1 MTVWIENPFDNLPAE
16 GFRPQRYW
24 LMAEAFAKAGHDVTL
39 WTSDFSHAKKAPRIL
54 SKVEAPFRLRL
65 VKTPPYSG
73 NVSFKRIASH
83 RAYAANWL
91 ADARAEA
98 KESGK
103 PDVIVLSMPPLSTA
117 DAALAMK
124 KEFDA
129 KIVVDVMDA
138 WPETFERIFPAPLKF
153 LSAIALLPLRRA
165 AKRAYRGADLVTG
178 VCDAY
183 GDIARASGAREYAR
197 FYHGID
203 TSKARTA
210 NAQRPPLSFVY
221 AGNFGRGY
229 DLSAA
234 IKSVLENED
243 ATLDIAGAGERE
255 TEWKALAAHSPRIH
269 FHGYLSGD
277 ELDKLLDSASIGIIP
292 LSDDTFVGLPYKL
305 GDYAAHNLRMV
316 TSLRGECAAIL
327 EKHSAGAV
335 YDAKNPNSFM
345 AAAKKVQAS
354 TPDFATLLSE
364 LDAEKIYAT
373 YVDCIASLA
382 NTRQ

>member
-1 MTVWIENPFDNLPAE
+1 
-16 GFRPQRYW
+16 
-24 LMAEAFAKAGHDVTL
+24 
-39 WTSDFSHAKKAPRIL
+39 
-54 SKVEAPFRLRL
+54 
-65 VKTPPYSG
+65 
-73 NVSFKRIASH
+73 
-83 RAYAANWL
+83 
-91 ADARAEA
+91 
-98 KESGK
+98 
-103 PDVIVLSMPPLSTA
+103 
-117 DAALAMK
+117 MK
-124 KEFDA
+124 KEFGA

-138 WPETFERIFPAPLKF
+138 WPETFERLFPAPLKF
-153 LSAIALLPLRRA
+153 LSVIALLPLRRA

-183 GDIARASGAREYAR
+183 GDIARANGAREYAR

-203 TSKARTA
+203 TSKARAT
-210 NAQRPPLSFVY
+210 NVQRPPLSFVY

-234 IKSVLENED
+234 IKAILENED

-255 TEWKALAAHSPRIH
+255 AEWRVLAAHSPRIR

-277 ELDKLLDSASIGIIP
+277 ELDKLLGNASIGIIP
-292 LSDDTFVGLPYKL
+292 LSDNTFVGLPYKL

-327 EKHSAGAV
+327 KRHNAGAV
-335 YDAKNPNSFM
+335 YDTKDADSFM

-354 TPDFATLLSE
+354 TPDFDSLLSE
-364 LDAEKIYAT
+364 LDAEKIYAS
-373 YVDCIASLA
+373 YVDRVSALA

>member
-1 MTVWIENPFDNLPAE
+1 
-16 GFRPQRYW
+16 
-24 LMAEAFAKAGHDVTL
+24 
-39 WTSDFSHAKKAPRIL
+39 
-54 SKVEAPFRLRL
+54 
-65 VKTPPYSG
+65 
-73 NVSFKRIASH
+73 
-83 RAYAANWL
+83 
-91 ADARAEA
+91 
-98 KESGK
+98 
-103 PDVIVLSMPPLSTA
+103 
-117 DAALAMK
+117 
-124 KEFDA
+124 
-129 KIVVDVMDA
+129 
-138 WPETFERIFPAPLKF
+138 F
-153 LSAIALLPLRRA
+153 LSAIALLPLRHA

-183 GDIARASGAREYAR
+183 GDIARANGAREYAR

-203 TSKARTA
+203 TSKARDA
-210 NAQRPPLSFVY
+210 NTQRQPLSFVY

-234 IKSVLENED
+234 IKAILENEN

-255 TEWKALAAHSPRIH
+255 AEWKSLAAHSPRIR

-292 LSDDTFVGLPYKL
+292 LSDNTFVGLPYKL

-335 YDAKNPNSFM
+335 YDAKDANSFM

-364 LDAEKIYAT
+364 LDAEKIYAA
-373 YVDCIASLA
+373 YVDRISILAIAH
-382 NTRQ
+382 Q